1 MAKDLDI
8 KTQVKLILDLIK
20 SISPGK
26 SVELRVP
33 PYGVIQCV
41 AGGNHRRGTPPN
53 TVEMSGTTL
62 IKLINSPKLWAELV
76 SQGEISAS
84 GISSDLSS
92 VFTQAAA
99 KYPPKQAHLAQGGV
113 YWVIFTHDRKD
124 DCEGGQTHGTWPIKS
139 KTHKSCPGS

>member
-1 MAKDLDI
+1 VSKDLDV

-26 SVELRVP
+26 GVELRVP

-53 TVEMSGTTL
+53 TVEMSGPTL
-62 IKLINSPKLWAELV
+62 IKLINAPELWTELV

-84 GISSDLSS
+84 GISSDLSP

-99 KYPPKQAHLAQGGV
+99 KYAAN
-113 YWVIFTHDRKD
+113 
-124 DCEGGQTHGTWPIKS
+124 
-139 KTHKSCPGS
+139 